1 MKFKMP
7 FMIYLIGGPPRCGK
21 TTLAKEMSKKL
32 KIPWISSD
40 ALEVVS
46 REYVS
51 KEKRIKLYPY
61 SFLRK
66 KGVNRNNDEFYS
78 KYSAREII
86 NVLKKQA
93 KTSFRAIDM
102 MIANEIDNG
111 NDYIIEGYHIL
122 PSLRS

>member
-1 MKFKMP
+1 
-7 FMIYLIGGPPRCGK
+7 MIYLIGGPPRCGK